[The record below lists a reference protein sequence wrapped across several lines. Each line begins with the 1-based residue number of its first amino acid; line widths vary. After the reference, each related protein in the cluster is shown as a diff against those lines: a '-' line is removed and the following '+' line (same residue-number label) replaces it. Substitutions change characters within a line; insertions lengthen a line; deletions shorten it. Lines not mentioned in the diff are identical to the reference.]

1 MTPHP
6 DSQPGPEPH
15 DHTHGSEPPPGV
27 AHGHGGADGAHA
39 ADRAPRTR
47 QEAPVDHGGG
57 VPRYDD
63 LAETPPRPGGGEQQ
77 AEVAD
82 AAREALRES
91 AGGAPAGHD
100 AHAGHTMPEAPTG
113 HGGHGGHDKHAGH
126 SPEMFRAKFWGSLAL
141 TVGVLA
147 FDEHFLGLIGLRL
160 PSVPFADYVAPVL
173 GTALYAYGGWPFL
186 QGARRE
192 LGDRAPGMMTLIAL
206 GISVAFVYSLAVTLG
221 LSAGMALWW
230 ELATLVT
237 IMVLGHWIEMAS
249 AQQAGRALEHLA
261 ELVPD
266 VAHRLVGGRAEN
278 VPVGSLAEGDHV
290 LVRPGEQV
298 PVDGAVAEGA
308 SSVNEAFLTGE
319 SRPVEKAVGAE
330 VVAGSVNGEGA
341 LTVVVTRTG
350 ERTTLSQIRRL
361 VEEAQGSRSRFQT
374 LADRA
379 AGWLFYIALVSGVAT
394 FAVWLALGATLD
406 YAVVRAVTVLVM
418 ACPHA
423 LGLAIPLV
431 VVNGTALAAKH
442 GLLVRNRE
450 AFERARDVR
459 VVAFDKTGTLTEGRH
474 GLRAVYADPA
484 GPSEDEAL
492 RLAAAL
498 EARSEH
504 PLGAAIVGEAE
515 RRGLAVPPVEGF
527 EVAAGR
533 GVSGTVEGTAY
544 RIGRPEWAS
553 ESGGAFS
560 DALRGGLA
568 EAEARGESVVA
579 LTDGTR
585 VLGLFALADRVR
597 ESAREA
603 VTRLRAAGVEAVMIT
618 GDAEAVAQTV
628 AADLGL
634 TRVYARVLP
643 ADKAALIRSLREGT
657 PGGHPSAVAFVGDGI
672 NDAPALLEAD
682 LGVAI
687 GAGTNVAIESA
698 DVVLVKSDPLD
709 AVRALALSRATYRK
723 MVQNLFWAT
732 GYNVVALPL
741 AAGVAAPWGVVL
753 SPAVGAVFMT
763 ASTVIVAVNAVLLR
777 RTRLD

>member
-1 MTPHP
+1 M
-6 DSQPGPEPH
+6 
-15 DHTHGSEPPPGV
+15 DHSRGHSHGDHH
-27 AHGHGGADGAHA
+27 AQTKDGR
-39 ADRAPRTR
+39 D
-47 QEAPVDHGGG
+47 G
-57 VPRYDD
+57 VPRPDD
-63 LAETPPRPGGGEQQ
+63 LEPTPPRTGGGEQQ
-77 AEVAD
+77 AEVQD

-100 AHAGHTMPEAPTG
+100 AHAGHSMPGG

-147 FDEHFLGLIGLRL
+147 FDEHFLGLVGLR
-160 PSVPFADYVAPVL
+160 PPAVPFAGWVAPVL
-173 GTALYAYGGWPFL
+173 GTALYGYGGWPFL

-206 GISVAFVYSLAVTLG
+206 GISVAFFYSLAVTLG

-249 AQQAGRALEHLA
+249 AQSASRALEHLA
-261 ELVPD
+261 SLVPD
-266 VAHRLVGGRAEN
+266 VAHRLVGGRAED
-278 VPVGSLAEGDHV
+278 VPVGSLVEGDHV

-319 SRPVEKAVGAE
+319 SRLVEKAVGAE

-341 LTVVVTRTG
+341 LTIAVTRTG

-361 VEEAQGSRSRFQT
+361 VEEAQGSRSRFQN

-379 AGWLFYIALVSGVAT
+379 AGWLFYVALVSGVAT
-394 FAVWLALGATLD
+394 FAVWLLLGAALD
-406 YAVVRAVTVLVM
+406 YAVIRAVTVLVM

-431 VVNGTALAAKH
+431 VVNGTALAARH

-484 GPSEDEAL
+484 GGGPSEDEAL

-504 PLGAAIVGEAE
+504 PLGAAVVDEAE
-515 RRGLAVPPVEGF
+515 RRGITVPPVEGF

-544 RIGRPEWAS
+544 RIGRPEWAG
-553 ESGGAFS
+553 ETGAAFS
-560 DALRGGLA
+560 DALRRGLE
-568 EAEARGESVVA
+568 EAEGRGEGVVA
-579 LTDGTR
+579 LMDGDR

-597 ESAREA
+597 ESAKEA
-603 VTRLRAAGVEAVMIT
+603 VTRLRAEGVEAVMIT

-628 AADLGL
+628 AAELGL
-634 TRVYARVLP
+634 TRYHARVLP
-643 ADKAALIRSLREGT
+643 ADKAALIRTLREGG
-657 PGGHPSAVAFVGDGI
+657 PVAFVGDGI

-698 DVVLVKSDPLD
+698 DVVLVQSDPLD
-709 AVRALALSRATYRK
+709 VVRALALSRATYRK

-732 GYNVVALPL
+732 GYNIVALPL